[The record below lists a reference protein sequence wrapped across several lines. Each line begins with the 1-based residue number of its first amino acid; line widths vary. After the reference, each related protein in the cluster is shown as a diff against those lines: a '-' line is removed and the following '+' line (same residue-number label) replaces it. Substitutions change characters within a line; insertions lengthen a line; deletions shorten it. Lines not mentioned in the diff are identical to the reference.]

1 MRIKVTLADGKIRKL
16 LVRRDH
22 ILRDISK
29 FTSIKESALE
39 LEYIDED
46 GDVITA
52 DTEQELRDAIF
63 VEHVLKFNV
72 KESSKER
79 IDDFIPHKSRKTA
92 NAEDND
98 LNRDTDSNN
107 VQNDNDVSN
116 EQTQHTHKEASTS
129 QFLQEIS
136 RTIGEV
142 TMGPSSNQSSE
153 DDSTHSDHDSNGS
166 LQDIKC
172 SLASYHEKEYGV
184 TVEINHKKE
193 GGKVFLISGLCNAS
207 IDIRTNWGNMKK
219 HFSKLSHKSNLY
231 SVYGRESEDIASS
244 VELSEIQAKRF
255 VENEAP
261 GEFKIDD
268 KDGNIA
274 LVCLFC
280 HSKAFQLAGRPSY
293 KTRVRDHMKSK
304 RHLDAKNSNNR
315 GKKYEQKS
323 IFSFVSSKSTTSR
336 EQDHE

>member
-52 DTEQELRDAIF
+52 GTEQEPRDAIF

-116 EQTQHTHKEASTS
+116 EQTLVQHTHKVASTS

-136 RTIGEV
+136 RTIGEA
-142 TMGPSSNQSSE
+142 TTDPSSNQSTEDESSE
-153 DDSTHSDHDSNGS
+153 DESTHSDHDSNVS
-166 LQDIKC
+166 LQDIKS

-184 TVEINHKKE
+184 TAEINHTKE
-193 GGKVFLISGLCNAS
+193 GGKVFLICGLCNAS

-231 SVYGRESEDIASS
+231 SVYGRESEDIA
-244 VELSEIQAKRF
+244 

-261 GEFKIDD
+261 GEFKIDE
-268 KDGNIA
+268 KD
-274 LVCLFC
+274 
-280 HSKAFQLAGRPSY
+280 
-293 KTRVRDHMKSK
+293 
-304 RHLDAKNSNNR
+304 
-315 GKKYEQKS
+315 
-323 IFSFVSSKSTTSR
+323 
-336 EQDHE
+336 